1 MSALLDRVLDP
12 EQLAACLIA
21 DQIDL
26 LRDQQ
31 RILDNCTVFRARR
44 GASKPFK
51 TPAAALAYETGWDA
65 CKAGG
70 PLPAGPGPESQGWL
84 DAEREDDDAR
94 EMRDDER
101 REREQRA

>member
-21 DQIDL
+21 DQLDL
-26 LRDQQ
+26 LRDRQQ
-31 RILDNCTVFRARR
+31 IIDNATVYRARR
-44 GASKPFK
+44 GARKPFK
-51 TPAAALAYETGWDA
+51 TPADALAYETGWDA
-65 CKAGG
+65 CKAGA

-84 DAEREDDDAR
+84 DAEREGDAAR
-94 EMRDDER
+94 KMRDDER